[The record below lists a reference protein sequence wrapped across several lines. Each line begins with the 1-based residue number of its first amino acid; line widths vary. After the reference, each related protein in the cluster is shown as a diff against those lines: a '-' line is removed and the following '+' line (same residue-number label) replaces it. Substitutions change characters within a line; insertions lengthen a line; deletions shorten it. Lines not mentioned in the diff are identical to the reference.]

1 MTLPD
6 FFIIGAAKAGT
17 TSIFAL
23 LEQHPDIFMPTPKE
37 PEFFARDD
45 LYSAGIETYSALFA
59 GAGPGQRRGEASTL
73 YSHAPLFPD
82 TAARI
87 ARHVPEAQF
96 IYVLREPVARAYSFY
111 VQLVKNYQNG
121 TRDYAVHRSFED
133 FVLPERHALA
143 APREKV
149 LAPFNA
155 HFPDTPELCLAGSD
169 YLLQIET
176 YLAQFPR
183 ERFLFLSFEA
193 FRNDPRAT
201 LRRITGFLGLD
212 PLPEAAFGGG
222 AAARNVSRAH
232 FDQLEAA
239 AGAQRL
245 RGRVGPLWALRRL
258 LPDPLRAALRRRVLS
273 EGAGRAHEP
282 PPMEPATRQLLAAR
296 FHPQIPRLEELTGLS
311 LASWQAGRLC

>member
-59 GAGPGQRRGEASTL
+59 GARPGQRLGEASTL

-87 ARHVPEAQF
+87 ARHAPGAQF

-121 TRDYAVHRSFED
+121 TRDYAVHRCFED

-143 APREKV
+143 APREKA

-176 YLAQFPR
+176 YLACFPR
-183 ERFLFLSFEA
+183 DRFLFLTFEA
-193 FRNDPRAT
+193 FRDDPRAT

-212 PLPEAAFGGG
+212 PLPETAFGGG
-222 AAARNVSRAH
+222 AEARNVSRAH

-258 LPDPLRAALRRRVLS
+258 LPDPLRAALRRRVLPT
-273 EGAGRAHEP
+273 GAGRAHEP
-282 PPMEPATRQLLAAR
+282 PPMEPATRQLLAER
-296 FHPQIPRLEELTGLS
+296 FHPQIPRLEQLTGLS
-311 LASWQAGRLC
+311 LASWQAERLC